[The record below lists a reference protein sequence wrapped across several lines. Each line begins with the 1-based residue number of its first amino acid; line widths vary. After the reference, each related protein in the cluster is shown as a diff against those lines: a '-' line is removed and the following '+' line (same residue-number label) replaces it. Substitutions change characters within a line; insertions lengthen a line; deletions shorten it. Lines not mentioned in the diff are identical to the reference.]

1 MHTILVIAGGMVLLL
16 CGQLLARFTGITSQT
31 QAALYFVPLWLLITS
46 DDMWAGVQDAGH
58 SLMEELPT
66 FLLVLPY
73 RPCWRWHYGAGYATE
88 PPCAANRP
96 RLPKAYLAKQK
107 PPVVKGAFAWLAG
120 QAGK

>member
-31 QAALYFVPLWLLITS
+31 QAALYFVPLWLLVTS

-66 FLLVLPY
+66 FLLVFTVPSLLALAL
-73 RPCWRWHYGAGYATE
+73 WR
-88 PPCAANRP
+88 
-96 RLPKAYLAKQK
+96 RLRY
-107 PPVVKGAFAWLAG
+107 
-120 QAGK
+120 